1 VRLARVIGSVTLSH
15 KLPDLKAGSLL
26 LVDAF
31 DGDALHGHE
40 TLTPRSKPMPESLV
54 VFDELG
60 ACQGQI
66 IAISEG
72 GEACMPFIPD
82 HVPCDAYAA
91 AIIDTLNLTDTRP

>member
-1 VRLARVIGSVTLSH
+1 MRLARVIGNVTLSQ
-15 KLPDLKAGSLL
+15 KLPEIKAGSLL
-26 LVDAF
+26 ICDAF
-31 DGDALHGHE
+31 DNAALHGHATE
-40 TLTPRSKPMPESLV
+40 QPRSQPMPESLV

-60 ACQGQI
+60 ADEGQI

-91 AIIDTLNLTDTRP
+91 AIIDHLHLND